1 MRDGRYSY
9 RFEGYAMEKGQ
20 THTIVGVGSID
31 VANMKIVRGDHRA
44 SLARM
49 TGSGS
54 TLEYSHFS
62 LSGRATL
69 DETRQGWDIEL
80 VFDQLNTPANRT
92 PQTVNGMFR
101 AVEAGPD
108 RFWIISTG
116 GVRSMG
122 GVQDEATEV
131 VSGELVWVG

>member
-20 THTIVGVGSID
+20 THTIVGVGSIKI
-31 VANMKIVRGDHRA
+31 ANMKVIRGDHRA

-54 TLEYSHFS
+54 TLIHSHFS
-62 LSGRATL
+62 LAGSARFVA
-69 DETRQGWDIEL
+69 EEQSWDVEL
-80 VFDQLNTPANRT
+80 VFEELTAPANRGA
-92 PQTVNGMFR
+92 QTVNGSFR

-108 RFWIISTG
+108 RYWIISTG
-116 GVRSMG
+116 AISTMD
-122 GVQDEATEV
+122 GVQDEANEV
-131 VSGELVWVG
+131 VSGELVWLG

>member
-20 THTIVGVGSID
+20 THTIVGVGSIEI
-31 VANMKIVRGDHRA
+31 ANMKVVRGHHRA

-54 TLEYSHFS
+54 TLVHSHFS
-62 LSGRATL
+62 LAGSARFVT
-69 DETRQGWDIEL
+69 EEHGWDIEL
-80 VFDQLNTPANRT
+80 VFEELTAPANRAA
-92 PQTVNGMFR
+92 QTVNGTFR

-108 RFWIISTG
+108 RYWIISTG
-116 GVRSMG
+116 GVRTMG

-131 VSGELVWVG
+131 VSGELVWLG